1 MLSIFEIDK
10 REINVCFALD
20 STTLSLWSKEQW
32 SSEFEKKGVK
42 VMGLSLSSKIIGVCV
57 FQEVLD
63 EAQINYFSIDF
74 KFRRKG
80 YGSFFMNYLIS
91 QYKIKNFKKLLLE
104 VSEANLIANKF
115 YTKLEFLTVG
125 RRKNY
130 YKDGSDAVLKEK
142 KLIK

>member
-1 MLSIFEIDK
+1 
-10 REINVCFALD
+10 
-20 STTLSLWSKEQW
+20 
-32 SSEFEKKGVK
+32 
-42 VMGLSLSSKIIGVCV
+42 MGLSLSSKIIGVCV

-91 QYKIKNFKKLLLE
+91 QYEIKNFKKLLLE